1 MAKKLTDRVEAWR
14 GRASIRYTMFLS
26 FTASAIIAVFLTG
39 ITLYLRFS
47 SQLNT
52 AIQAENQMVME
63 QVEQSLSTY
72 LRDMLGLAD
81 SCSYNVVKGRNV
93 QNEDLTGELM
103 LLYDT
108 YSEYVDS
115 IAVFDPQ
122 GNLVATAPAGLLSK
136 DATPQEE
143 PWFSCAVEKPE
154 NLHFSQPQVQHVFS
168 NGGSYRWVVPLSSA
182 VELTRGKSTQTGVL
196 LIQLRYSALTELFS
210 HVSLGSNGYGYL
222 TDSDGC
228 LLYHPF
234 LQRMDGKQETAYRVL
249 AEKGDGA
256 YEEVIEGR
264 RCAVL
269 VRTAGYTGWRILGVV
284 SQTGIT
290 FDSAREILLVLVIF
304 SAFFLLLT
312 VANFFLSRQLTDP
325 IRQLEVS
332 VRQVEGDG
340 EALIYVGGALET
352 RQLGES
358 VQKMVWQMQCLAQE
372 AAAEHE
378 AKRKTELNALQA
390 QINPHFLYN
399 TLDII
404 VWMVENE
411 QPTEAVR
418 LVTALARFFRISLS
432 GGRNV
437 IPVRDELEH
446 VRNYLVIQEM
456 RYKNKFHYQIH
467 AEDETLGLSTIK
479 LMIQPIVENAIC
491 HGMEFMD
498 ETGLITIDAAIQDGD
513 LVIAVKDNGLGMTEE
528 QVARLLDPNAP
539 PEAAPRAKKGSG
551 VGLQNVQSRIRL
563 YFGPGYGL
571 TIESEPDLGTKVT
584 FRLPAIPYGEMEDL

>member
-210 HVSLGSNGYGYL
+210 HVSLGSNGYVYL

-372 AAAEHE
+372 AAAETAETAENYHVILGRVASGDKFIGTKE
-378 AKRKTELNALQA
+378 GKEHIKRYVQGDCAEMEGAAIAHACWLNRIPFVIIRAISDSADEQANMSYEQFVLLAAKRSSEL
-390 QINPHFLYN
+390 
-399 TLDII
+399 
-404 VWMVENE
+404 VEKILE
-411 QPTEAVR
+411 K
-418 LVTALARFFRISLS
+418 LA
-432 GGRNV
+432 
-437 IPVRDELEH
+437 
-446 VRNYLVIQEM
+446 
-456 RYKNKFHYQIH
+456 
-467 AEDETLGLSTIK
+467 
-479 LMIQPIVENAIC
+479 
-491 HGMEFMD
+491 
-498 ETGLITIDAAIQDGD
+498 
-513 LVIAVKDNGLGMTEE
+513 
-528 QVARLLDPNAP
+528 
-539 PEAAPRAKKGSG
+539 
-551 VGLQNVQSRIRL
+551 
-563 YFGPGYGL
+563 
-571 TIESEPDLGTKVT
+571 
-584 FRLPAIPYGEMEDL
+584 